1 MLWELYSY
9 RPHKENRA
17 IYVKWWNDSFPF
29 GQQVVNSE
37 EKSKREESLMCFS
50 LLPEAVSK
58 FYFFGGRGVGAGCIC
73 SMQKLLGKGWSPH
86 YSSDNTRFSSCWAT
100 RKLKFQNFW
109 EEWRKRNRDSMQL
122 EKFQVYQHTWNGKS
136 RKKGEKERSS
146 IVFAF
151 VFYTLNVYVCMSII
165 PQWKW
170 TKLESLLRIDQGE
183 NNVRNQLMSF
193 SSISFDLSVVIWKWK
208 YISKSFP
215 LVWVFTCLCSFESLI
230 HL

>member
-37 EKSKREESLMCFS
+37 EKSKREESLCASAYYLRQFS
-50 LLPEAVSK
+50 NFIFL
-58 FYFFGGRGVGAGCIC
+58 GGREVGAGWIC
-73 SMQKLLGKGWSPH
+73 SMQKLLGQEWSPH
-86 YSSDNTRFSSCWAT
+86 YSSDPSRSSDNTRFSSCWAT

-136 RKKGEKERSS
+136 RKRGEKK
-146 IVFAF
+146 AAA
-151 VFYTLNVYVCMSII
+151 
-165 PQWKW
+165 
-170 TKLESLLRIDQGE
+170 
-183 NNVRNQLMSF
+183 
-193 SSISFDLSVVIWKWK
+193 
-208 YISKSFP
+208 
-215 LVWVFTCLCSFESLI
+215 
-230 HL
+230 